1 MFWKLIK
8 FGYDKEHG
16 LWNSTTRF
24 YDEEQALNAFRDVE
38 FGGENEDAVLLEIRS
53 DGHWDIAA
61 RGRAMEEPGL
71 MVTDKGLGVQI
82 VERDPMFPDYY
93 QQWIELNV

>member
-24 YDEEQALNAFRDVE
+24 FDEDEVHGSFNDSWIE
-38 FGGENEDAVLLEIRS
+38 GENVILLEVRT
-53 DGHWDIAA
+53 DGYWEIIDSV
-61 RGRAMEEPGL
+61 GMEEPGL
-71 MVTDKGLGVQI
+71 MVVDKGFGVQT
-82 VERDPMFPDYY
+82 VEKDPAFIGHY
-93 QQWIELNV
+93 QSWVALQNV